1 MGAVR
6 SEYNF
11 GQTLKFPPIS
21 VDAEVTWRKRKSLNM
36 SLFSPPST
44 ASLTGSPLLVYLKK
58 KTGSHCLSSLH
69 VTASEPA
76 GTMMEPGR
84 AVVRETEPDFEGD
97 LNKAAAGL
105 ESNNKP
111 SYLRSI
117 YST

>member
-6 SEYNF
+6 SKYDF

-36 SLFSPPST
+36 SLLSPPST
-44 ASLTGSPLLVYLKK
+44 SSLTRSPLLFLKA
-58 KTGSHCLSSLH
+58 GSHCLSSLH

-97 LNKAAAGL
+97 LNKAAAEL